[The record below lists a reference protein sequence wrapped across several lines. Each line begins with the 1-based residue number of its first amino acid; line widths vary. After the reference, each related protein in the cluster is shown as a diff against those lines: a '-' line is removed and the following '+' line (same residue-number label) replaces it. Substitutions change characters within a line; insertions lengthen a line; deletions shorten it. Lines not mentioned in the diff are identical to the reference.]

1 MNYKDTSYE
10 SSFAEVSVVNDR
22 WKSSDYKNLIEL
34 WEEEIS
40 LEEIASTLEKSL
52 LSTIKKIAWK
62 TGAKIS
68 EVTKRFENKEYLSQ
82 IIQVYV
88 SDYPQLV
95 DIEVDQNQRERLIEQ
110 YNFQKKQRLETFYHI
125 TFSTEEIKTT
135 NQLSGLEVLIAK
147 LFLKDDD
154 INKLAGNVIRKKLV
168 MLSALSELFDRLEY
182 EIFFTVFPN
191 DGGLKKTY
199 SEVSD
204 LIEVPEYKVAE
215 ITRSCINKLLHWI
228 DLLGNDNEAYKDW
241 TIIPKETLLEM
252 NFKNRVFT
260 LPNVD
265 ISYEKI
271 PKMLIPLSEFGFP
284 ESSVKQLFS
293 AGFFCLGDLKKT
305 DYQELRL
312 VHGIKSNLATDIIN
326 IYEAHKYEF

>member
-110 YNFQKKQRLETFYHI
+110 YNFQKKQRLETFY
-125 TFSTEEIKTT
+125 
-135 NQLSGLEVLIAK
+135 
-147 LFLKDDD
+147 
-154 INKLAGNVIRKKLV
+154 
-168 MLSALSELFDRLEY
+168 
-182 EIFFTVFPN
+182 
-191 DGGLKKTY
+191 
-199 SEVSD
+199 
-204 LIEVPEYKVAE
+204 
-215 ITRSCINKLLHWI
+215 
-228 DLLGNDNEAYKDW
+228 
-241 TIIPKETLLEM
+241 
-252 NFKNRVFT
+252 
-260 LPNVD
+260 
-265 ISYEKI
+265 
-271 PKMLIPLSEFGFP
+271 
-284 ESSVKQLFS
+284 
-293 AGFFCLGDLKKT
+293 
-305 DYQELRL
+305 
-312 VHGIKSNLATDIIN
+312 
-326 IYEAHKYEF
+326 